1 MRQFV
6 WIAATAAA
14 LVGIAGVGRG
24 AAQRDESQPTF
35 RSGSGVI
42 VPVFT
47 TVTDKDQRLVTDLE
61 REDFEVLDNDRPQP
75 LAVFENQNE
84 PISVV
89 VMLDTS
95 ASMTLNLKFLFQAA
109 EQFLIRLFPGD
120 KAKVGAF
127 NDKIDIS
134 ARFTDDRDDLIAEV
148 KSLDY
153 GNGTRLFDGLM
164 TGVEDVKS
172 VEGRRVVLVFTDGE
186 DTASR
191 TGLGDVLTRARA
203 DDVMVYSIGLESEY
217 FDGLRMVRTRPD
229 RSLRRLADETGGGYF
244 ELKKTTELAS
254 TFTRVAQELH
264 SQYILGFEATQL
276 DGKVHKVQVRVKRPG
291 LSARARRSYLAVGNT
306 STGSSK

>member
-1 MRQFV
+1 
-6 WIAATAAA
+6 
-14 LVGIAGVGRG
+14 
-24 AAQRDESQPTF
+24 
-35 RSGSGVI
+35 
-42 VPVFT
+42 
-47 TVTDKDQRLVTDLE
+47 
-61 REDFEVLDNDRPQP
+61 
-75 LAVFENQNE
+75 
-84 PISVV
+84 
-89 VMLDTS
+89 
-95 ASMTLNLKFLFQAA
+95 
-109 EQFLIRLFPGD
+109 
-120 KAKVGAF
+120 
-127 NDKIDIS
+127 
-134 ARFTDDRDDLIAEV
+134 
-148 KSLDY
+148 
-153 GNGTRLFDGLM
+153 M

-244 ELKKTTELAS
+244 ELKKTSELAS

-276 DGKVHKVQVRVKRPG
+276 DGKVHKVQVKVKRPG

-306 STGSSK
+306 STGSSR